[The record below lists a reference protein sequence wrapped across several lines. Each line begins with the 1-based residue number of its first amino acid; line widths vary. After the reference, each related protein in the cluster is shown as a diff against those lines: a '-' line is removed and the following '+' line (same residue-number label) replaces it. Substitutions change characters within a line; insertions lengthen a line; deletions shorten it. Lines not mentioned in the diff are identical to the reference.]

1 MKFDDEQARYLAKFI
16 AKNMIARTD
25 VKASQLPRGQGAY
38 VRDDS
43 KWTMT
48 DLMAHVKG
56 EQTYGH
62 YLLDQDSNVKIIAF
76 DIDLAQTG
84 HYLPYSLRDQ
94 ERYADE
100 EQDLHI
106 GDPGLMGDEY
116 FIECNPREA
125 WVDRKHPAR
134 PWLKHQMR
142 ELAERFTAECFY
154 AGLGTFATYS
164 GNKGI
169 HVYGLLGERTPAA
182 DARILAFAIAEK
194 VVRNLEI
201 NSDVHGRDYRFAS
214 SKGKSFY
221 YIKSDTAPLYR
232 SFENFS
238 IEVFPKQDHIEPNRL
253 GNLMRLPFGK
263 NLKNPKDPTFVI
275 DQLAPSSSLV
285 PLDDFKDL
293 QFRVCYH
300 RHPFDGLYKVMPS
313 YIGDDSTMLNID
325 A

>member
-1 MKFDDEQARYLAKFI
+1 MKFSDEQARYLAKFI

-38 VRDDS
+38 VRNDS

-56 EQTYGH
+56 EETYGH

-84 HYLPYSLRDQ
+84 WYVPFSPEDLLRYIEDPDLMN
-94 ERYADE
+94 DE
-100 EQDLHI
+100 Q
-106 GDPGLMGDEY
+106 
-116 FIECNPREA
+116 FIEFNPREA
-125 WVDRKHPAR
+125 WADRKHPAR

-142 ELAERFTAECFY
+142 ELADRFAS
-154 AGLGTFATYS
+154 AMQVSGIKTFATYS
-164 GNKGI
+164 GSKGV
-169 HVYGLLGERTPAA
+169 HVYGILGERTPAA
-182 DARILAFAIAEK
+182 DARILAHGIMDFVA
-194 VVRNLEI
+194 
-201 NSDVHGRDYRFAS
+201 SDLVYQTIHNVGGTQVIEYHEYEVAA

-221 YIKSDTAPLYR
+221 YLKCDTASRYR
-232 SFENFS
+232 SFDNFS

-275 DQLAPSSSLV
+275 DQCAASSSLV
-285 PLDDFKDL
+285 PITDFDTLKTRL
-293 QFRVCYH
+293 ESGEPYGS
-300 RHPFDGLYKVMPS
+300 FDVWGKYTN
-313 YIGDDSTMLNID
+313 STD
-325 A
+325 ATA